1 MILFARLG
9 NWSRGF
15 VGVVAFLASNAA
27 RKTWNNS
34 DERTFMTT
42 TETGPPGADKVDK
55 LDSAVLKVAGVV
67 VLGAVM
73 AILDTTVVNVALQAL
88 ALEFQTSFD
97 TIQWVVT
104 GYMLALATVI
114 PVTGWA
120 CDRFGTKR
128 LYMLAIVLFLVG
140 SMVAGMAWN
149 VESLIA
155 FRIIQGLG
163 GGMLM
168 PAGMTIMTKAAGP
181 QRVGRVMAV
190 LGVPMLLGPIGGPI
204 LGGWLVDA
212 VSWRWIFYINVPI
225 GVVALLLAW
234 RLLPR
239 DESRPTE
246 RFDFPGMLMLSPG
259 LALLIFG
266 VSKIPAAGGVSSLE
280 VWLPALAGLV
290 LIAGFLV
297 RATRIPNPLVDLK
310 LFKNRTFTIAM
321 VTTSLFMIAFMGAM
335 LVLPTY
341 FVLVRGESA
350 LRAGL
355 LLAPQGI
362 GAMLTMPIGGRLADK
377 VGAGKIVLPGLALI
391 LAGTAV
397 FTQVGADTPYP
408 LLLGGLFVMG
418 LGMGFTMM
426 PISAAALQT
435 LTQRSVARASSAMN
449 ILQQTAGAVG
459 SAIISII
466 LASLLAGKFGVPTSQ
481 GQLAASAMLMNP
493 QTHGMAAE
501 AAGDAFA
508 TTFLWALVFAVCCV
522 VPAFFLPKRPPKP
535 VEEEPELETAAS

>member
-1 MILFARLG
+1 
-9 NWSRGF
+9 
-15 VGVVAFLASNAA
+15 
-27 RKTWNNS
+27 
-34 DERTFMTT
+34 MTT
-42 TETGPPGADKVDK
+42 AEPRPADSDK
-55 LDSAVLKVAGVV
+55 LDSGVLKIAGVV

-73 AILDTTVVNVALQAL
+73 AILDTTVVNVAIQAL
-88 ALEFQTSFD
+88 TLEFKTSFD

-128 LYMLAIVLFLVG
+128 LYLLSIGLFLLG
-140 SMVAGMAWN
+140 SMLAGMAWN
-149 VESLIA
+149 IESLIA
-155 FRIIQGLG
+155 FRVLQGLG

-181 QRVGRVMAV
+181 HRVGRVMAV

-225 GVVALLLAW
+225 GAIAFLLAL
-234 RLLPR
+234 RLLPK
-239 DESRPTE
+239 DESRPAE
-246 RFDFPGMLMLSPG
+246 KFDFPGMLMLSPG

-266 VSKIPAAGGVSSLE
+266 VSKLPAEGGISSTS
-280 VWLPALAGLV
+280 VWLPGLLGIV
-290 LIAGFLV
+290 LIAVFVL
-297 RATRIPNPLVDLK
+297 RATRIANPLVDLK
-310 LFKNRTFTIAM
+310 LFRDRTFSTAM
-321 VTTSLFMIAFMGAM
+321 ITMTFFMAAFLGAM
-335 LVLPTY
+335 LLLPTY

-350 LRAGL
+350 LQAGL
-355 LLAPQGI
+355 LMAPQGL

-377 VGAGKIVLPGLALI
+377 IGAGKIVVPGIVVILVGLAL
-391 LAGTAV
+391 

-408 LLLGGLFVMG
+408 LLMAGLFVVG

-435 LTQRSVARASSAMN
+435 LTQRTVAKASTTMN
-449 ILQQTAGAVG
+449 IVQQAAGGIG
-459 SAIISII
+459 SAVMSVV

-481 GQLAASAMLMNP
+481 GQLAATALLMNP
-493 QTHGMAAE
+493 QTHDT
-501 AAGDAFA
+501 AAGASADAFA
-508 TTFLWALVFAVCCV
+508 STFLWSLVLVAVCL
-522 VPAFFLPKRPPKP
+522 VPALFLPKRPPVRKEDDEQVVAP
-535 VEEEPELETAAS
+535 VLH

>member
-1 MILFARLG
+1 
-9 NWSRGF
+9 
-15 VGVVAFLASNAA
+15 
-27 RKTWNNS
+27 
-34 DERTFMTT
+34 MTA
-42 TETGPPGADKVDK
+42 TEAVPSHAEK
-55 LDSAVLKVAGVV
+55 LDGAVLKVAGVV
-67 VLGAVM
+67 VLGTVM

-88 ALEFQTSFD
+88 VLQFRTSFD
-97 TIQWVVT
+97 IIQWVVT

-128 LYMLAIVLFLVG
+128 LYLLSIALFLVG

-149 VESLIA
+149 VPSLVA
-155 FRIIQGLG
+155 FRVVQGLG

-168 PAGMTIMTKAAGP
+168 PAGMTIITRAAGP
-181 QRVGRVMAV
+181 HRVGRVMAV

-225 GVVALLLAW
+225 GVVALLLAS

-239 DESRPTE
+239 DEPRPAD

-266 VSKIPAAGGVSSLE
+266 VSKIPQSGGVGSVD
-280 VWLPALAGLV
+280 VWLPALAGLA
-290 LIAGFLV
+290 LIVGFVV
-297 RATRIPNPLVDLK
+297 RGTRVASPLVDLK
-310 LFKNRTFTIAM
+310 LFKNRAFTISM
-321 VTTSLFMIAFMGAM
+321 VTTSLFMIAFMGVM

-350 LRAGL
+350 LDAGL
-355 LLAPQGI
+355 LLAPQGV
-362 GAMLTMPIGGRLADK
+362 GAMLTMPVGGRLADRI
-377 VGAGKIVLPGLALI
+377 GARRIVLPGFALI

-408 LLLGGLFVMG
+408 LLLAGLFVMG
-418 LGMGFTMM
+418 LGMGLTMM

-435 LTQRSVARASSAMN
+435 LTERSVARGSTAMN
-449 ILQQTAGAVG
+449 IVQQTAGGVG

-466 LASLLAGKFGVPTSQ
+466 LASLLARKFGVPTSQ
-481 GQLAASAMLMNP
+481 GQLAASAMLANP
-493 QTHGMAAE
+493 QTHATAAVS
-501 AAGDAFA
+501 AGDAFA
-508 TTFLWALVFAVCCV
+508 KTFLWSLVLAACCV
-522 VPAFFLPKRPPKP
+522 VPALFLPKRTPEP
-535 VEEEPELETAAS
+535 VEEPTQEEATVS